1 MQTPRTPG
9 VSRCRTINIRHAPTI
24 SPWSDRWH
32 GILAAAVWSTRL
44 ETTGDDMLTLSV
56 IGVEDGA
63 IVATSPSG
71 ERYRIPVD
79 DALRSR
85 LLESPTG
92 PSERRLS
99 PKEIQA
105 HVRAGLTA
113 QQVSALTGAPVAF
126 VERFVGP
133 VLAERAYVVES
144 ALAVRLP
151 PETEGAKPRTFG
163 SVMAERL
170 AALNASGVKWTS
182 AKEPTGWVLDVT
194 FTADEI
200 QHDARWRFDPKR
212 MQLVAE
218 NTEAAT
224 LSQQGTPAALTP
236 RLRAIE
242 PTVPVTVIP
251 QQPDAERATS
261 VPTEPDR
268 SRFDSAIFAFP
279 DLAGQRAEQQ
289 EQPAARRGP
298 TTDQLA
304 SLARRRGQREPSVDT
319 ASLPV
324 TRSMQVIDGE
334 DDDPFVR
341 RSPAERETSAPVTR
355 GRFPERL
362 PETPAAE
369 EEPALRR
376 PRNRSERAA
385 EVVEAADEPSTATS
399 PVPVQPAPTRPRRGR
414 TTMPSWDEIVFGR
427 DDN

>member
-1 MQTPRTPG
+1 
-9 VSRCRTINIRHAPTI
+9 
-24 SPWSDRWH
+24 
-32 GILAAAVWSTRL
+32 
-44 ETTGDDMLTLSV
+44 MLTLSV

-63 IVATSPSG
+63 IVATSPTG

-79 DALRSR
+79 DALRASLR
-85 LLESPTG
+85 DGGTARP
-92 PSERRLS
+92 ERRLS
-99 PKEIQA
+99 PREIQA
-105 HVRAGLTA
+105 HVRAGLSA
-113 QQVSALTGAPVAF
+113 QQVSALTGAPVAY

-133 VLAERAYVVES
+133 VLAELAYIVES

-163 SVMAERL
+163 SVMGERL
-170 AALNASGVKWTS
+170 AQLHASDVKWTS
-182 AKEPTGWVLDVT
+182 AKEPTGWVLDVS

-200 QHDARWRFDPKR
+200 QHEARWLFDPKR
-212 MQLVAE
+212 NQLVAE

-242 PTVPVTVIP
+242 PTMPVTVIP
-251 QQPDAERATS
+251 PQADADRAAAVPVAQQ
-261 VPTEPDR
+261 PDR

-279 DLAGQRAEQQ
+279 DLKGQREQQ
-289 EQPAARRGP
+289 ETAAAQRGP

-304 SLARRRGQREPSVDT
+304 SLARRRGQREPTVDT
-319 ASLPV
+319 GSMPV

-362 PETPAAE
+362 PEPSAAE
-369 EEPALRR
+369 EPPLRR
-376 PRNRSERAA
+376 PRTRNGAVPRPQDDQ
-385 EVVEAADEPSTATS
+385 DEPTTATA
-399 PVPVQPAPTRPRRGR
+399 PIAVPPAPTRPRRGR

-427 DDN
+427 DDG